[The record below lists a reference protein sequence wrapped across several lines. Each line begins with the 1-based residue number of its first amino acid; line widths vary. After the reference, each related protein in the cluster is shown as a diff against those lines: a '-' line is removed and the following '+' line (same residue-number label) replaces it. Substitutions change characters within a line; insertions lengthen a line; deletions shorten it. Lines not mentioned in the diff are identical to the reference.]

1 MTDDTAGAMAHLRQ
15 SCAIAAG
22 KAPAPT
28 MTDMFTGEAR
38 QVTCWEAG
46 GWYSCPQCGK
56 TCLVLTDGSIEWVS
70 CRSCETVTGIPWYEP
85 TQT

>member
-38 QVTCWEAG
+38 QVTCWETG
-46 GWYSCPQCGK
+46 GYAYCGNCGK
-56 TCLVLTDGSIEWVS
+56 WHPVFTDGRLEWVACDHADPS
-70 CRSCETVTGIPWYEP
+70 AP
-85 TQT
+85 

>member
-22 KAPAPT
+22 KAPVPT

-38 QVTCWEAG
+38 QVTCWETDGFA
-46 GWYSCPQCGK
+46 P
-56 TCLVLTDGSIEWVS
+56 CLNCRIPRNILTDGHKEWVS
-70 CRSCETVTGIPWYEP
+70 CPSCESVFMLPLA
-85 TQT
+85 

>member
-1 MTDDTAGAMAHLRQ
+1 MPTVTDDTAGAMAHLRQ

-22 KAPAPT
+22 KAPVPT

-46 GWYSCPQCGK
+46 GFYVCGTCGTQCS
-56 TCLVLTDGSIEWVS
+56 VLTNGHTEWVS
-70 CRSCETVTGIPWYEP
+70 CQSCETVTGFP
-85 TQT
+85 